1 MTRRTK
7 PAADPGGRRRPRGG
21 RRPAAGRRPRGARP
35 ARPRSARRL
44 VRRGAAGVVRRLSDQ
59 RARYAGAVAVPAG
72 RDRPGRDHAR
82 GRGGPDDRRVPGR
95 TGRPVAGA
103 PVSLPARYPS
113 LWPAAG
119 ARQVIRLEDDRQV
132 AALDAEG
139 RPAVYLPGPA
149 PTSLP
154 TVKRA
159 IADSPAAR
167 PFLTGLRLTRPDVV
181 AEVLQIVLPRYDG
194 LDLADLPAAWHDAD
208 SARTRPP
215 ASRRCCRRPGCTS
228 AARSSRPASRA
239 TRRRGSPGTG
249 TGRGWSSCG
258 RWASG
263 RRSRSAPACP
273 ARPAS

>member
-1 MTRRTK
+1 V
-7 PAADPGGRRRPRGG
+7 AGGGH
-21 RRPAAGRRPRGARP
+21 
-35 ARPRSARRL
+35 
-44 VRRGAAGVVRRLSDQ
+44 
-59 RARYAGAVAVPAG
+59 AVAVDLLLA
-72 RDRPGRDHAR
+72 
-82 GRGGPDDRRVPGR
+82 GGPEVLGLLDPGQLGALCGA
-95 TGRPVAGA
+95 GRPVWFADSAISEHDTPVLWRYLRDEIGLDEITPEAVVARMTAGFLA
-103 PVSLPARYPS
+103 GQDDRWLARLYHFLAGYPS

-119 ARQVIRLEDDRQV
+119 ARPVIRLEDDRQV

-194 LDLADLPAAWHDAD
+194 LDLADLPAARHDAD

-228 AARSSRPASRA
+228 AARSSRPTSRA

-263 RRSRSAPACP
+263 RRSRSAPASP
-273 ARPAS
+273 ARPAT